1 SGRIPR
7 YAAYEDKITAE
18 EYIEKVRNKELL
30 DPTLNFQLSN
40 DFYIKKIIRQYMPG
54 EKEAEQ
60 YGILLQWDN
69 IYYQK
74 PIIQDHK
81 SHISDYGTV
90 RIALVQWQ
98 MRLITKLDGLLEQ
111 FEYFVEAVSH
121 RNADFVVFP
130 ENFSAQLMSNFN
142 EMPEPLARSEER
154 RVGKGWRYQWL
165 GLYHI

>member
-1 SGRIPR
+1 
-7 YAAYEDKITAE
+7 
-18 EYIEKVRNKELL
+18 
-30 DPTLNFQLSN
+30 
-40 DFYIKKIIRQYMPG
+40 RQYMPG

-81 SHISDYGTV
+81 SHSSDYGTV

-98 MRLITKLDGLLEQ
+98 MRLSTKWDGRREQ

-121 RNADFVVFP
+121 RNAAFVVFP
-130 ENFSAQLMSNFN
+130 ENFSAPLMSNFN
-142 EMPEPLARSEER
+142 EMPEPMAIRKLAKFTEQLKEEISKLAIKYYINI
-154 RVGKGWRYQWL
+154 VAGSMPLVVNEQL
-165 GLYHI
+165 H